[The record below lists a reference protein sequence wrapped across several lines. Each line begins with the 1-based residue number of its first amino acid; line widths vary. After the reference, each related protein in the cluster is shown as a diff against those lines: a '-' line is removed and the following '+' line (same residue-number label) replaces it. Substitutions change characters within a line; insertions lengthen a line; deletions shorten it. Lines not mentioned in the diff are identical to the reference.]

1 MESLTELLEPRV
13 DPELS
18 LKDKINLSLKKFQV
32 QHTLIDA
39 YLSINN
45 SMVKLM
51 TKAETA
57 LSEAQDRNQ
66 TPFIDSALEQL
77 KSATT
82 ELNNAMK
89 RVSDNVFF

>member
-1 MESLTELLEPRV
+1 M
-13 DPELS
+13 
-18 LKDKINLSLKKFQV
+18 
-32 QHTLIDA
+32 IDA

-51 TKAETA
+51 NKAEAA

-66 TPFIDSALEQL
+66 TPFIDTALEQL

-89 RVSDNVFF
+89 RVSENVFF